1 MFKLHSG
8 DVCMI
13 KYAPEAYDELNGYV
27 VKLTQASIYAGVESW
42 YSEEKVLYSE
52 EEDLIKE
59 DRLMPVPEAWLW
71 KFGTEKDKK

>member
-1 MFKLHSG
+1 MFKFSTG
-8 DVCMI
+8 DLCMI
-13 KYAPEAYDELNGYV
+13 KYAPEAYDEFNGMA
-27 VKLTQASIYAGVESW
+27 VKLTQASIYVGVESW

-52 EEDLIKE
+52 EKALIKE